1 MESIADKIVEKIAK
15 DWLDLETLGERG
27 SDDLDF
33 HEHSVVAIKN
43 ALIEAFDAG
52 YKMCAEA
59 RG

>member
-15 DWLDLETLGERG
+15 DCLDLETLDGRG

-33 HEHSVVAIKN
+33 HEHSVEAIKKS
-43 ALIEAFDAG
+43 LIEAFDAG
-52 YKMCAEA
+52 FRMCAEA

>member
-15 DWLDLETLGERG
+15 DCLNLEALEDRG

-33 HEHSVVAIKN
+33 HEHSVASIKN

-52 YKMCAEA
+52 YRMCAEA